1 MKETFT
7 TTNGVA
13 VEIEIDDVN
22 YIATVS
28 ELTGAQIGKIEFR
41 FVEGDYP
48 RIPDYLKMTHAF
60 LEGMGGKYKGQGI
73 GTRCVELMIK
83 ATDCKICV
91 SPEDEHSRTDGSHL
105 VGNGPDF
112 ARKLKR
118 LKLAFEC

>member
-1 MKETFT
+1 LKVPFT
-7 TTNGVA
+7 TSNGST
-13 VEIEIDDVN
+13 VEIDIDEVN
-22 YIATVS
+22 YIASVS
-28 ELTGAQIGKIEFR
+28 DLTGDQIGKIEFR
-41 FVEGDYP
+41 FVEGDHP

-73 GTRCVELMIK
+73 GTRCVELMIE

-91 SPEDEHSRTDGSHL
+91 SPEDEHTRTDGSHL
-105 VGNGPDF
+105 IGDGPRF